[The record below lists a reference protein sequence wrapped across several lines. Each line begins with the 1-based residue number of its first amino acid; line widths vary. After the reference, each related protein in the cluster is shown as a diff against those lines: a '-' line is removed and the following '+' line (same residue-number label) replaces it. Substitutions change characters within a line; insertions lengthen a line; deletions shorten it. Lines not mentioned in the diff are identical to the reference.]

1 MQPGTP
7 AQSRRRYFWQKLG
20 GDGLLISVG
29 FHVLLAII
37 AVTLVITTLTP
48 ASPTKSPDTFG
59 TGAGGGNDGQTPKLT
74 EHRISPKNARD
85 MVRSQVRLTAK
96 SASGITLPDMP
107 SMSIAALQSGAGP
120 LGDSSKGLGG
130 GGGGGIGP
138 GLGIGRGGS
147 NFVSPF
153 GMRGKSANMLEGT
166 LYDLKTD
173 KNRKHLYP
181 AGDQR
186 ARIRE
191 MHTALTGFIRNG
203 RSKSFLD
210 GKYASA
216 PEKLYASNI
225 LIPPMNAGVATRSFE
240 CEKHIQAP
248 GWLAYY
254 EGYITPPETDSYR
267 FVGMGDDGMLIVC
280 QDEVKFWGPWTQ
292 GGMQTWVKARKD
304 WAPAGAYLSR
314 GSLPNLATNGRYYGS
329 WFEMRK
335 GSRYKVQILFAE
347 AYGGLFSASILIQQK
362 SKLATDNP
370 PMNVPL
376 PVFKLEP
383 LSPEEMK
390 LKKGMRMAWLPDGPS
405 FGCEINKVA
414 QPRIIGGR

>member
-1 MQPGTP
+1 MQTAAPTDN
-7 AQSRRRYFWQKLG
+7 RRRYFWKKFG
-20 GDGLLISVG
+20 GDGLLISVV
-29 FHVLLAII
+29 FHVLLAIV
-37 AVTLVITTLTP
+37 AVTWVIATLTP
-48 ASPTKSPDTFG
+48 AAPVKDPDSFG
-59 TGAGGGNDGQTPKLT
+59 TGAGGGNEGSTPKIA
-74 EHRISPKNARD
+74 EHRLSPKNARNL
-85 MVRSQVRLTAK
+85 VKSQVRLTSK
-96 SASGITLPDMP
+96 NTSGIALPDMQNM
-107 SMSIAALQSGAGP
+107 SMSALQSGGNP
-120 LGDSSKGLGG
+120 LGAASKGLNDGSGG
-130 GGGGGIGP
+130 GSDGKH
-138 GLGIGRGGS
+138 GIGRGGN

-153 GMRGKSANMLEGT
+153 GMRNKSANMLEGT

-181 AGDQR
+181 AEDQR
-186 ARIRE
+186 ARIQE
-191 MHTALTGFIRNG
+191 MHTAFTGFVKNG

-210 GKYASA
+210 GKYATA
-216 PEKLYASNI
+216 PEKLYASHI
-225 LIPPMNAGVATRSFE
+225 LIPPMNAAVATKSFE
-240 CEKHIQAP
+240 CEKYIQAP

-267 FVGMGDDGMLIVC
+267 FVGMGDDGMMIVC

-304 WAPAGAYLSR
+304 WEPAGAYHAR
-314 GSLPNLATNGRYYGS
+314 GSLPHLSTNGRYYGS

-362 SKLATDNP
+362 SKLATASP

-376 PVFKLEP
+376 PVFKLAP
-383 LSPEEMK
+383 LSPEEMQ
-390 LKKGMRMAWLPDGPS
+390 LKKDMRMAWLPEGPS
-405 FGCEINKVA
+405 FGCEINNVS